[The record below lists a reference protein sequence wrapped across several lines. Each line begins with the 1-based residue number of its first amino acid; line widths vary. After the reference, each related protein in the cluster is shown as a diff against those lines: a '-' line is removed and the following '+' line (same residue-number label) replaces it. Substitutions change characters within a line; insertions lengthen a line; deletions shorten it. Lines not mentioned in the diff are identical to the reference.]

1 LVEIQNGD
9 VRSKSIYMKSEDNK
23 MIGIGAT
30 VALGGVL
37 LKGAAKLSVEKGFGF
52 GAKKAINHFAEKNKG
67 EDTKFGKFL
76 GKMIGVSNEE
86 LAALIDQRS
95 EELKTAMISGTTQLD
110 ETSSGL
116 LEMIRQ
122 TQDMM
127 KNYQRLDHEDRQFI
141 QSLKDAVNPDTL
153 AKEIVETMKAYQGE
167 GLKVEDIREEIGDL
181 FSSMG
186 WSDKFDQVQSCLSR
200 MEGDIGKI
208 LDRTGAMA
216 DEISGIKE
224 TLESDSMGEKK
235 TDIADSVMT
244 RSNVITA
251 GGDVMNITGGGKYIG
266 DGAVNIEGETV
277 NYTNVDAKA
286 LSKDDWKDVLSSAIK
301 DIGIGTE
308 LERDLKGMEDEQNLS
323 YSGIAM
329 KFKEVDSL
337 YDNMEMD
344 SDIFLRMG
352 NALFLNGDYKKSYD
366 CYMRALAEKKVAARA
381 NMAFMFS
388 DKNFRDRLLREVG
401 KSASN
406 IQFSLK
412 ELYRSND
419 LRNYRTVKTIH
430 DELTMFETDV
440 KASVEGTIRERDRHG
455 STGGIDQDSYG
466 EIAGL
471 YEDVYTMV
479 NSIARKAENIQN
491 GVLSGDSVGVTE
503 IAAPL
508 RAEVQQLKQ
517 RYADRMSIIKEV
529 S

>member
-1 LVEIQNGD
+1 
-9 VRSKSIYMKSEDNK
+9 

-37 LKGAAKLSVEKGFGF
+37 LKGVAKLSVEKGFGF
-52 GAKKAINHFAEKNKG
+52 GAKKAISHFAEKNKG

-76 GKMIGVSNEE
+76 GKMIGVNNEE

-95 EELKTAMISGTTQLD
+95 EEIKTAMISGTTQLD
-110 ETSSGL
+110 ETSEGL
-116 LEMIRQ
+116 LEVVRQ

-127 KNYQRLDHEDRQFI
+127 KNYQRLGHEDRQFI

-153 AKEIVETMKAYQGE
+153 ASEIVETMKTYQGE
-167 GLKVEDIREEIGDL
+167 GLKIEDIREEIGDL

-186 WSDKFDQVQSCLSR
+186 WDDKFGQVQSCMDR
-200 MEGDIGKI
+200 MEGDIGRI
-208 LDRTGAMA
+208 LDRTGAIA
-216 DEISGIKE
+216 DEISDMKE
-224 TLESDSMGEKK
+224 NLEGDRMGEKK
-235 TDIADSVMT
+235 TEIADSVMT

-277 NYTNVDAKA
+277 KYTNIDAKE
-286 LSKDDWKDVLSSAIK
+286 LSRDDWKDVLSSAIK

-308 LERDLKGMEDEQNLS
+308 LQRDLSSFDEGRKET
-323 YSGIAM
+323 YSDLAI
-329 KFKEVDSL
+329 KFKEVDSF

-344 SDIFLRMG
+344 SDVFLRMG
-352 NALFLNGDYKKSYD
+352 NALYLSGDYKKSYD
-366 CYMRALAEKKVAARA
+366 CYMKALTEKKAAARA

-406 IQFSLK
+406 IQLSLK